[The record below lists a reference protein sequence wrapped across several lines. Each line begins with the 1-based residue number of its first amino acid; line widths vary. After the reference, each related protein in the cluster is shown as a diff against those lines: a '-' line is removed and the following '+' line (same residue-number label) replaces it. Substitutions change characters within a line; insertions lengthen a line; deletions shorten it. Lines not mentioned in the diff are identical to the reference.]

1 MTLDQHVEQAKAE
14 ISAMAQKAKKD
25 EINIKIGWFIRSD
38 SQKRRYYNAEKLK
51 QKEQMK

>member
-1 MTLDQHVEQAKAE
+1 MTLDQRVEQAKAE
-14 ISAMAQKAKKD
+14 ISSMAQKAKD